1 MKIKICSDIY
11 LEQQKG
17 NNLQSE
23 TLNDDNVWAFLCT
36 NGMNELQVNV
46 CLESL
51 HHKIGNY
58 GPKLGAQHNPFL
70 YVPSAALLL
79 TFDDRNMDNPTE
91 DHHPKSY
98 IFENIY

>member
-1 MKIKICSDIY
+1 MKIQICSDIY

-36 NGMNELQVNV
+36 NDMNELQVNV

-70 YVPSAALLL
+70 YVPFAALLL
-79 TFDDRNMDNPTE
+79 PFDGHNPDKRFNFT
-91 DHHPKSY
+91 
-98 IFENIY
+98 IVI

>member
-1 MKIKICSDIY
+1 MKICSDIY

-36 NGMNELQVNV
+36 NDMNELQVNV

-70 YVPSAALLL
+70 SDPCAHGVRSLGRPVTHSLRTRA
-79 TFDDRNMDNPTE
+79 F
-91 DHHPKSY
+91 
-98 IFENIY
+98 